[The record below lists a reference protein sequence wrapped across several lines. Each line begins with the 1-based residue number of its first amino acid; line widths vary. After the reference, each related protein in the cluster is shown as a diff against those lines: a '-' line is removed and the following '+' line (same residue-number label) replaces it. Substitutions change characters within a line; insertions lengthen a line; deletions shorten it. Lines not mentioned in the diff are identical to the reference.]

1 MCSLKGEIF
10 INIKVRLIF
19 VMICLIVLVGCAEQ
33 QLISEDKIRI
43 GVIGDNIEQF
53 KYSNVIYESLEVE
66 EVLTNDELKT
76 KYNFLMVSNEHFNTV
91 SGSDYISRFDSMQ
104 MPVLFVDST
113 KGWMPFISP
122 LNLQIPKLY
131 SEFNTLP
138 FKQSIIS
145 TYELTGVFSGVSVQ
159 YPNDEKLS
167 QEEFEELATYI
178 FR

>member
-1 MCSLKGEIF
+1 
-10 INIKVRLIF
+10 
-19 VMICLIVLVGCAEQ
+19 MILWGCTEK
-33 QLISEDKIRI
+33 QLISEESIRI

-53 KYSNVIYESLEVE
+53 EYSNVIYESLEVE

-76 KYNFLMVSNEHFNTV
+76 KYNFLMISNEHFNTV
-91 SGSDYISRFDSMQ
+91 SESDYIARFESIQ

-122 LNLQIPKLY
+122 ITLQMPKLY
-131 SEFNTLP
+131 NEYNNDP
-138 FKQSIIS
+138 FKQSIVS
-145 TYELTGVFSGVSVQ
+145 TYELSGVFSGISVR
-159 YPNDEKLS
+159 YSIDEKLS